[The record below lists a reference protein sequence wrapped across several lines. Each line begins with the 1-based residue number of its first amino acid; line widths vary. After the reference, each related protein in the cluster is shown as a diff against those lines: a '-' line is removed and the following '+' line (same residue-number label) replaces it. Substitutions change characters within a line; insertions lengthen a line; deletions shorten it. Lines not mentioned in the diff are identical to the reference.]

1 MNYDKIFRKRID
13 GTEIRY
19 GVVFGNEKIVFI
31 KTGVDGKI
39 DGYDNKYLK
48 MAQRLHERLGAT
60 VICSSNPFIEEGHVA
75 ADKAFIE
82 KVVSETGL
90 SSYTLFLFGTSDGA
104 YHNLLLAKALPETVK
119 LVCVNTSTPNYDR
132 LKENL
137 IKLSHVS
144 KIFVYGDKDDEYHFL
159 PCLEKE
165 NFENFELITVA
176 GANHEFTGMVEEY
189 ILLSDLLK

>member
-13 GTEIRY
+13 DMEIRY

-31 KTGVDGKI
+31 KTGADGRI

-75 ADKAFIE
+75 SDKAFIE
-82 KVVSETGL
+82 KIVAETGL
-90 SSYTLFLFGTSDGA
+90 SSYTLSFFGTSDGA

-159 PCLEKE
+159 PYLEKE
-165 NFENFELITVA
+165 NFEKFELITVS
-176 GANHEFTGMVEEY
+176 GADHKFTGMVEEY

>member
-31 KTGVDGKI
+31 KTGVDGRI
-39 DGYDNKYLK
+39 GGSNNKYLK

-60 VICSSNPFIEEGHVA
+60 VICSSNPSTDSGHFA
-75 ADKAFIE
+75 SDKAFIK
-82 KVVSETGL
+82 KVVAETGL
-90 SSYTLFLFGTSDGA
+90 SSYTLSFFGTSDGA
-104 YHNLLLAKALPETVK
+104 YLNLLLAKAFPETVK

-144 KIFVYGDKDDEYHFL
+144 KIFVYGDKDVEYHFL
-159 PCLEKE
+159 PRLEKE
-165 NFENFELITVA
+165 NFENFELITVS
-176 GANHEFTGMVEEY
+176 GADHKFTGMVEEY

>member
-31 KTGVDGKI
+31 KTGADGRI
-39 DGYDNKYLK
+39 GGSNNKYLK
-48 MAQRLHERLGAT
+48 MAQRLQERLGAT

-75 ADKAFIE
+75 AEINP
-82 KVVSETGL
+82 
-90 SSYTLFLFGTSDGA
+90 SSFELFLFGTSDGA
-104 YHNLLLAKALPETVK
+104 FHNLSLAAALPETVK
-119 LVCVNTSTPNYDR
+119 LVCVNTSTSGYDR
-132 LKENL
+132 LKEKL
-137 IKLSHVS
+137 LKLSHVS

-159 PCLEKE
+159 PRLEKE

>member
-75 ADKAFIE
+75 ADKAIIE
-82 KVVSETGL
+82 KVAAEINP
-90 SSYTLFLFGTSDGA
+90 SSFELFLFGTSDGA
-104 YHNLLLAKALPETVK
+104 FHNLSLAATLPETVK

-144 KIFVYGDKDDEYHFL
+144 KIFVYGDKDVEYHFL
-159 PCLEKE
+159 PRLEKE
-165 NFENFELITVA
+165 NFENFELITVS
-176 GANHEFTGMVEEY
+176 GADHKFTGMVEEY